1 MFSHLKRITT
11 LKETHHIATTMQKMA
26 DITKKFP
33 VFGDVTRL
41 RQYLMVKMDN
51 VKLVTRPL
59 VKDLE
64 TKRIM

>member
-11 LKETHHIATTMQKMA
+11 LKQTHHIAITMQKMA

-33 VFGDVTRL
+33 VFGDVT